1 MSKNIALSGDLQF
14 ISLADIFQILGGSNR
29 SGTLKLTRP
38 DGLSAGVIY
47 FIDGNPINA
56 MNGSLYGIEA
66 INKMFGWMEGR
77 FEFCD
82 ERVQVEPIINLG
94 SMRIVLDALR
104 LLDEGAIERL
114 GNEYRPSDFYPNQ
127 LSISNNPVIKG
138 PPIDYAYFLDEER
151 FADGTKIV
159 GEGDEG
165 NWLWVILEGTVRIT
179 RETSNGPLTL
189 GLLGEGSFIGTFTSF
204 EYWKNARFA
213 TVTAVGNVCLGVFDS
228 VALYARYCTL
238 SSDFQKLLLSLTT
251 RMKKINDR
259 MMAPSTQY
267 QPVSMLPDGTESMFE
282 TERLSNEVL
291 SITNGEAYLF
301 GREAKSDKLLFMLEK
316 DDVLGKLPFYDIG
329 QEPHCATVI
338 ASKDFETQKINTD
351 NIMKEYTRLPRV
363 LRNMINNVSTCVAKT
378 TLDFLDRDGV
388 ELPAET
394 VN

>member
-29 SGTLKLTRP
+29 SGTLKLMRP

-47 FIDGNPINA
+47 FVDGNPINA
-56 MNGSLYGIEA
+56 MNGSVYGIEA

-77 FEFCD
+77 FELCD

-114 GNEYRPSDFYPNQ
+114 GPDSRSSEFHLNH
-127 LSISNNPVIKG
+127 LSISNNSVIKG
-138 PPIDYAYFLDEER
+138 PPIEYAYFLNEER
-151 FADGTKIV
+151 FADGEKIV

-165 NWLWVILEGTVRIT
+165 NWIWVILEGTVRVS
-179 RETSNGPLTL
+179 RETPDGPLTL

-213 TVTAVGNVCLGVFDS
+213 TVTAVGNVCLGVFDF
-228 VALYARYCTL
+228 VALYARYCAL
-238 SSDFQKLLLSLTT
+238 SRDFQKLLLSLTT

-282 TERLSNEVL
+282 AERLSHEVL

-301 GREAKSDKLLFMLEK
+301 GKEAKSDKLLFVLEK
-316 DDVLGKLPFYDIG
+316 GDLLGKLPFYDIG
-329 QEPHCATVI
+329 QEPHCATVM
-338 ASKDFETQKINTD
+338 ASKDLETQKINTD
-351 NIMKEYTRLPRV
+351 SIMKEYARLPRV

-378 TLDFLDRDGV
+378 TLDFLHRD
-388 ELPAET
+388 
-394 VN
+394 